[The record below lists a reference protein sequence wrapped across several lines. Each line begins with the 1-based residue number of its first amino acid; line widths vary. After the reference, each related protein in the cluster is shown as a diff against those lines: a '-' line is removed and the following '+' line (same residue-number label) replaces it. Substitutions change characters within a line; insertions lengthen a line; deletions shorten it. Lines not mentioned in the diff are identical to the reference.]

1 MSTRTINGTT
11 NKKQRATYNSFKR
24 KSPTSGRHPEY
35 YMYPTPLQ
43 PTGHRINRAS
53 ASARSNRT
61 RVTIQ
66 SCLSYA
72 LSSGFATPMADQA
85 QNTQGY
91 IDWLTASGVYS
102 ASHKQMGP
110 WESCLGAES
119 RWHHA
124 RSPAGRRRRAS
135 NSAAPQARAR
145 TVPVRFAS
153 QEAGF
158 PRLDFSRQITF

>member
-1 MSTRTINGTT
+1 V
-11 NKKQRATYNSFKR
+11 TYNSFKR
-24 KSPTSGRHPEY
+24 ESLRSGRHPDH

-91 IDWLTASGVYS
+91 IDWLTASGAYS

-145 TVPVRFAS
+145 TVPVRRRVKI
-153 QEAGF
+153 
-158 PRLDFSRQITF
+158 RLSRLVFFRQIAF